1 MTQLWNPLT
10 GVKTDAIIKYD
21 KNGKAMEIRYKTGYV
36 VKDESYIDDILFESG
51 IIKQKSTSW
60 QTI

>member
-21 KNGKAMEIRYKTGYV
+21 KDGKATEIRYKTGYV
-36 VKDESYIDDILFESG
+36 VKEESYIEDILIESG
-51 IIKQKSTSW
+51 IIKQKSTLW
-60 QTI
+60 TNI